1 MEKKHATSVK
11 IINAEM
17 GVETSEWKT
26 YIYIYLVIC
35 TYIYFTHDTDEEI
48 IDFKIQMSIISY
60 DLILMLFHPC

>member
-48 IDFKIQMSIISY
+48 QMSIISY